1 MKGWRDLTLQSTAG
15 LDPGISSALMWGLT
29 PVQQQK
35 GVDKISDFCIMHLFM
50 KRILTALSIIFFSCS
65 CRGEETVYD
74 SVDDSL
80 LVIEQEETLFVTVAA
95 VGDIMM
101 GSDFPSP
108 ILPAENGKHVFAE
121 VEEHLD
127 ADVVFG
133 NLEGPLCEGGYT
145 GKNTRSGRCYAFRT
159 PPRFGSNLLA
169 AGFNCMSLANNHAR
183 DFGPMGVNSTMG
195 VLDSLGIEHS
205 GPIGDIGSL
214 TVNGMSVGLIAF
226 STYGSSYNILDESK
240 AYEAIRSLSDSF
252 DILIVSFHA
261 GTEGTKALHT
271 RNTFEYLYGE
281 PRGNV
286 IKFAHQ
292 AIDNGADLI
301 LGHGPHVP
309 RGLEL
314 YKDRLIAYSLGNFVA
329 YGRFSLQGATGKSLI
344 LRATLNEDGTFAS
357 GKIIPVD
364 IKRPGIPHIDPGHY
378 TTNLIRELSAEDFEE
393 HAPLI
398 DEEGNIT
405 RPEPHSEEASG
416 TSNE

>member
-1 MKGWRDLTLQSTAG
+1 
-15 LDPGISSALMWGLT
+15 
-29 PVQQQK
+29 
-35 GVDKISDFCIMHLFM
+35 MHLLM
-50 KRILTALSIIFFSCS
+50 KRICALVSMFFLVCS
-65 CRGEETVYD
+65 CQADETVCD
-74 SVDDSL
+74 SVRDSL
-80 LVIEQEETLFVTVAA
+80 LVIEEEDSLFITVAA

-108 ILPAENGKHVFAE
+108 ILPAEGGKYLFTE
-121 VEEHLD
+121 VAEHLE

-145 GKNTRSGRCYAFRT
+145 GKNTRSGRSYAFRT
-159 PPRFGSNLLA
+159 PTPFGRNLLD

-183 DFGPMGVNSTMG
+183 DFGSMGVTSTMA

-205 GPIGDIGSL
+205 GPVGDIASL
-214 TVNGMSVGLIAF
+214 AVEGIEVGLVAF
-226 STYGSSYNILDESK
+226 STYGSSYNILNES
-240 AYEAIRSLSDSF
+240 EAQDIIRSLSDSF

-261 GTEGTKALHT
+261 GTEGTGALHT
-271 RNTFEYLYGE
+271 RNAFEYLYGE

-286 IKFAHQ
+286 IKFAHN

-344 LRATLNEDGTFAS
+344 LRARLDEEGSFVN
-357 GKIIPVD
+357 GKIVPID
-364 IKRPGIPHIDPGHY
+364 IKRPGIPHVDPDHY
-378 TTNLIRELSAEDFEE
+378 TTNLVRELSKEDFKEN
-393 HAPLI
+393 APAI
-398 DEEGNIT
+398 DEVGNVT
-405 RPEPHSEEASG
+405 TPEPEVQEAAGSS
-416 TSNE
+416 TE